1 VTATP
6 LCSAEAFEVAGVGVE
21 FACEFAEFGG
31 GGAVV
36 YCCDDVFGRA
46 AELEE
51 AVLEVGQFGGGEDY
65 GVFGEAAAL
74 DGGAAFVGALA
85 AGLGAVAAGS
95 AGSGFVG

>member
-1 VTATP
+1 MG
-6 LCSAEAFEVAGVGVE
+6 EFVG
-21 FACEFAEFGG
+21 EFAEFGRG
-31 GGAVV
+31 GSVV
-36 YCCDDVFGRA
+36 EGGDDVFGGA

-51 AVLEVGQFGGGEDY
+51 AVLEVGEFAGGEDD

-95 AGSGFVG
+95 ADLAVVG